1 MVMEYGFHYVKS
13 LLYAPQKFMLKEIH
27 VNSLCCSVELI
38 STPYLEL
45 KYASALAALVQS
57 TMFNLVVLAHQ
68 SVLLFFV
75 ELLLH

>member
-1 MVMEYGFHYVKS
+1 MICSSKVHVKGDT
-13 LLYAPQKFMLKEIH
+13 
-27 VNSLCCSVELI
+27 VDSLCCSVELI
-38 STPYLEL
+38 SNPYLEL

-57 TMFNLVVLAHQ
+57 TMFSLVVLAHQ